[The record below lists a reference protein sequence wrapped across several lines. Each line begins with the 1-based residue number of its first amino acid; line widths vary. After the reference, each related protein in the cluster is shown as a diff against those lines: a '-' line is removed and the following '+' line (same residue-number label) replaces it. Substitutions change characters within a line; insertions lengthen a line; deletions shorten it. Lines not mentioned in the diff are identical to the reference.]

1 METYQLG
8 GIKAPVKNEPVL
20 IKSIDLELVLPN
32 TPSIVE
38 NCNCVSAPCSCGDSP
53 IKTGVSQVVS
63 GVKELSTKVV
73 ADAKK
78 ERVQKALL
86 LLGAGLLVY
95 AIVKK

>member
-8 GIKAPVKNEPVL
+8 GIKAPVKNEPAL

-32 TPSIVE
+32 TTSTNE
-38 NCNCVSAPCSCGDSP
+38 TCNCIKAPCSCGDGP
-53 IKTGVSQVVS
+53 IKTAVSQAVS

-73 ADAKK
+73 EDAKK
-78 ERVQKALL
+78 ERVQKVLL